1 MRATPDNTSDP
12 TPADAA
18 YPHEKRTVAG
28 LAGIY
33 LLRLLGMYMVLPVLA
48 LHAAALPGSTPL
60 LVGLAVG
67 SYGLA
72 QALLQ
77 VPFGVWSDRYGRRRV
92 IGGGL
97 LLFTV
102 GSVVA
107 ALAPNVVWL
116 IVGRTIQGAGGIA
129 AVVVAFIADVTRP
142 QARAQA
148 MATLGASVGVAFAIG
163 MISGPSLA
171 ARFGVP
177 GLFWF
182 TAILSVIALLY
193 VTLGIPCP
201 PRHVHDSS
209 VEWTP
214 GFLREVIQLPAMRR
228 LDIGATLLHTMVTC
242 MFVVGPGRL
251 ERFLPAAHHGRVYL
265 VVVPIGLLI
274 MAASAT
280 VADRWGRLKEAILG
294 GGVFLLAAGVSLLL
308 APDALWSIVVSIG
321 CIIAAVAVAEP
332 AAPAMVTRL
341 ARDEAR
347 GTAAG
352 AYHMC
357 EFSGSFFG
365 GVGGGFLL
373 HRPDWLGWVLGAGAL
388 LWLSLAA
395 GLPRLRATSA
405 AD

>member
-1 MRATPDNTSDP
+1 MSQPITEGV
-12 TPADAA
+12 A
-18 YPHEKRTVAG
+18 YAHEKRSVAG
-28 LAGIY
+28 LAAIY
-33 LLRLLGMYMVLPVLA
+33 MLRLLGMYMVLPVLA
-48 LHAAALPGSTPL
+48 LYAATLPGHTPI

-92 IGGGL
+92 IGSGL
-97 LLFTV
+97 FLFTL

-116 IVGRTIQGAGGIA
+116 IVGRTLQGAGGIA
-129 AVVVAFIADVTRP
+129 AAVVAFIADVTRP

-148 MATLGASVGVAFAIG
+148 MAVLGASVGVAFAIG

-171 ARFGVP
+171 ARFGVT

-182 TAILSVIALLY
+182 TAALSAVALLY
-193 VTLGIPCP
+193 ISFGIPRP
-201 PRHVHDSS
+201 PRHVHDST

-214 GFLREVIQLPAMRR
+214 GFLREVAMMPAMRR

-251 ERFLPAAHHGRVYL
+251 ERYLPVEEHGKVYL
-265 VVVPIGLLI
+265 VLVPIGLIL
-274 MAASAT
+274 MAGSAA
-280 VADRWGRLKEAILG
+280 VADRWGRLREAILAG
-294 GGVFLLAAGVSLLL
+294 SLFLIVGGVGLIY
-308 APDALWSIVVSIG
+308 APEAFWSIILATG
-321 CIIAAVAVAEP
+321 CTIAAVAVAEP

-365 GVGGGFLL
+365 GLAGGLLL
-373 HRPDWLGWVLGAGAL
+373 HWPHALGWVLAGGAAVWFL
-388 LWLSLAA
+388 LAA
-395 GLPRLRATSA
+395 GLPRLRRLE
-405 AD
+405 D